1 MKLIEVH
8 EYQVVVCFGWIIGR
22 VVEWQG
28 NSPLAESIRCRYL
41 RLRVNAPN
49 IYIIISA
56 KGKLP
61 CYSSLPLSTGH
72 HACILLDEFAL
83 LAGS

>member
-8 EYQVVVCFGWIIGR
+8 EYRVVCFGWIIGR
-22 VVEWQG
+22 AVEWQG

-41 RLRVNAPN
+41 RVNA

>member
-49 IYIIISA
+49 IYNYFCQRKI
-56 KGKLP
+56 
-61 CYSSLPLSTGH
+61 
-72 HACILLDEFAL
+72 AL
-83 LAGS
+83 LFISIFKYWPPCMHTT